1 MSKSSFLFRIGKHFY
16 SLCNEAWLIQLKE
29 SVPGMYQIYPQN
41 HHLLCMENRAES
53 VILESNLAKKL
64 FWDVP
69 RSTTQST
76 PTREKD
82 QL

>member
-1 MSKSSFLFRIGKHFY
+1 
-16 SLCNEAWLIQLKE
+16 
-29 SVPGMYQIYPQN
+29 MYQIYPQN

-69 RSTTQST
+69 RSATQST